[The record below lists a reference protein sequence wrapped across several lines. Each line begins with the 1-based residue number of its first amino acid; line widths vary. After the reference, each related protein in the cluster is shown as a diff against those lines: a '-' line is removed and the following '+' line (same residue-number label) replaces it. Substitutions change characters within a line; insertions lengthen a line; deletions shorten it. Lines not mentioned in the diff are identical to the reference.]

1 MSLRN
6 NLLPAAMMAASVAY
20 AAAPIDARYATD
32 AYPGFDREE
41 DIIEGEMKEPGFFSW
56 WSGPK
61 MDTPEKQLAYAK
73 QCEAE
78 EDYGDARDAYDAL
91 VAEWPSSEEAPK
103 AQEALADLLFV
114 KEMDYIDAFKEYK
127 YLVDFYPSRCNYDAV
142 VKRMYDTAKLMR
154 RDGKKIVFF
163 RFSNTTDVRR
173 AFESVVLRAPGADF
187 APAAMLEVAELR
199 EEEGL
204 PENAI
209 RIYETIRNI
218 HAGTVEAKTALQRE
232 ADVRMKVLR
241 DHGYN
246 RSRCIDTIGFLKMAL
261 QSNPDPAFRSDL
273 ERYLN
278 ESVALVEDEAFAA
291 AKFYDSRTRTKRSA
305 ISAYERFLSEY
316 PASVHA
322 DEARARLVELKSG
335 TASEEDK

>member
-1 MSLRN
+1 
-6 NLLPAAMMAASVAY
+6 
-20 AAAPIDARYATD
+20 
-32 AYPGFDREE
+32 
-41 DIIEGEMKEPGFFSW
+41 
-56 WSGPK
+56 
-61 MDTPEKQLAYAK
+61 
-73 QCEAE
+73 
-78 EDYGDARDAYDAL
+78 
-91 VAEWPSSEEAPK
+91 
-103 AQEALADLLFV
+103 
-114 KEMDYIDAFKEYK
+114 
-127 YLVDFYPSRCNYDAV
+127 
-142 VKRMYDTAKLMR
+142 
-154 RDGKKIVFF
+154 
-163 RFSNTTDVRR
+163 
-173 AFESVVLRAPGADF
+173 
-187 APAAMLEVAELR
+187 MLEVAELR